1 MTSWGGDYRG
11 GLCPQARLHK
21 ENTTL
26 TNAFLPT
33 TSPTKTGEICT
44 RQIAF
49 VAAFLLPTGKLLE
62 LPSLLS
68 KYAKGD
74 ILLPA
79 LLQFLTQTLVL
90 LGVLYAASRAK
101 KPLIEVLRE
110 KFGKGLFPLFALYA
124 LFYLLA
130 GALPLLDL
138 EKFVY
143 AAFFDTAPTT
153 FSFGLFFLALAFVC
167 AKGVKTL
174 GRFGDLCLFL
184 FLLPFAALLAMAF
197 FETDLTRL
205 LPFFGT
211 DISGISHAFRKSS
224 PHFTDAILLTP
235 LILSK
240 PYERG
245 DGVKITLGYFAGAL
259 LTLVFFA
266 AFFGIYSTLA
276 PREHYALSK
285 IAQYFPAL
293 DVVGRLDLLFVY
305 LVTAVLIVYTC
316 LPFLYTVELGAR
328 LAHTRR
334 KTLFSAILSIF
345 LFIAVLF
352 LNRYYN
358 AFYRFIGGKLAPVF
372 WVFADL
378 LPLTLLAL
386 PPSPQSKAK
395 ENAHA

>member
-1 MTSWGGDYRG
+1 MT
-11 GLCPQARLHK
+11 
-21 ENTTL
+21 NT
-26 TNAFLPT
+26 FLPT
-33 TSPTKTGEICT
+33 TNPAQTNEICT
-44 RQIAF
+44 RQIALI
-49 VAAFLLPTGKLLE
+49 AAFLLPTGKLLE

-68 KYAKGD
+68 RYAKGD

-79 LLQFLTQTLVL
+79 LMQFMAQTLVL

-101 KPLIEVLRE
+101 RPLIELLEE
-110 KFGKGLFPLFALYA
+110 KFGKWLFPLFTVYA

-143 AAFFDTAPTT
+143 AAFFDTAPTA
-153 FSFGLFFLALAFVC
+153 FSFGLFFLVLPFVC
-167 AKGVKTL
+167 AKGLKSL

-184 FLLPFAALLAMAF
+184 FVLPFAALLVMAF

-211 DISGISHAFRKSS
+211 DVEGITQAFQKSS
-224 PHFTDAILLTP
+224 PHFLDALLLTP

-240 PYERG
+240 PYQEG
-245 DGVKITLGYFAGAL
+245 DGIKITLGYFAGAL

-293 DVVGRLDLLFVY
+293 DIVGRLDLLFVY
-305 LVTAVLIVYTC
+305 LVTAVLLVYTC
-316 LPFLYTVELGAR
+316 LPFLYTTELTAR
-328 LAHTRR
+328 LTHTRR
-334 KTLFSAILSIF
+334 KTLFAALLSLF

-358 AFYRFIGGKLAPVF
+358 AFYAYIGGKLAPLF
-372 WVFADL
+372 WGFADL

-386 PPSPQSKAK
+386 PAESNTPNPPKRSNKPDDPDNAK
-395 ENAHA
+395 QQEPAHA